1 MSDSHVPRAII
12 PRETAIHIQ
21 ERARLAAAVIIAAA
35 RWVEL
40 PSSGSRL
47 GDLLDIIEALSDH
60 AGTQ

>member
-1 MSDSHVPRAII
+1 MSESHVPRAII
-12 PRETAIHIQ
+12 PRETAIHIS

-47 GDLLDIIEALSDH
+47 GDLLDIKD
-60 AGTQ
+60 